1 MEIVIITLG
10 LLIINFILLRK
21 IDRLTTR
28 VNKLENGK

>member
-10 LLIINFILLRK
+10 LLIMNFILLRK